1 MIEIEQ
7 FPCRSDNFG
16 VLVHDAGSG
25 RTVAIDAPE
34 AAAVEA
40 ALRRRRW
47 RLTDILV
54 THKHLDHIEGL
65 GALRDA
71 HGCTI
76 AGPKAEADAIGLLDE
91 TLVEGAAYSAG
102 ALAFEVIET
111 PGHTLGQINYHCPA
125 AKALFA
131 GDTLFSMG
139 CGRLFEG
146 SAADMHAS
154 LAKLGRLP
162 GDTLL
167 YCGHE
172 YTKANAAFALSVD
185 PGNAALAARAAEVDA
200 LRADGK
206 PTLPVPLAREFK
218 TNPFLRTNDPAI
230 RARLGMEDADD
241 VAVFAELRARKDR
254 F

>member
-16 VLVHDAGSG
+16 VLVHDNDSG

-34 AAAVEA
+34 AGPVEE
-40 ALRRRRW
+40 ALGRRGW
-47 RLTDILV
+47 SLTDILV
-54 THKHLDHIEGL
+54 THKHPDHVEGL
-65 GALRDA
+65 APLKKA

-76 AGPKAEADAIGLLDE
+76 AGPKAEADAIGMLDE
-91 TLVEGAAYSAG
+91 HLVEGAEYAAG
-102 ALAFEVIET
+102 AMVFKVIET
-111 PGHTLGQINYHCPA
+111 PGHTLGQINFHCPA

-131 GDTLFSMG
+131 GDTLFSLG

-146 SAADMHAS
+146 SAADMFAS
-154 LAKLGRLP
+154 LEKLKRLP

-172 YTKANAAFALSVD
+172 YTKANAAFALTVD
-185 PGNAALAARAAEVDA
+185 PDNPALKERAAEVDA
-200 LRADGK
+200 LRAEDRA
-206 PTLPVPLAREFK
+206 TLPVTLASELA
-218 TNPFLRTNDPAI
+218 TNPFLRAGDPAI

-241 VAVFAELRARKDR
+241 EAVFAELRARKDR
-254 F
+254 A